1 MLSSSRKGRDS
12 HFTSFTRNA
21 LVMIQQASLGEPGF
35 WVQCQSI
42 YSYSSSSWS
51 TGGIFS
57 CVRRWSCHWGTS
69 HRCFSSGPTIVL
81 HHTCCPFEYLTI
93 HTHMFQEFWGSFFEP
108 VKKCRLEQELQQA
121 LKKDHNVPK
130 PLWSIRHKL
139 FTHLVGSSDD
149 PNILEVGIQ
158 VLEYKW

>member
-1 MLSSSRKGRDS
+1 MKIPTVHTLMLSSSRKGRDS

-93 HTHMFQEFWGSFFEP
+93 HTCFRNFE
-108 VKKCRLEQELQQA
+108 
-121 LKKDHNVPK
+121 DHFLSQSKN
-130 PLWSIRHKL
+130 
-139 FTHLVGSSDD
+139 VGSNRNFNK
-149 PNILEVGIQ
+149 P
-158 VLEYKW
+158 